1 MKYILPYLRP
11 YRRQTALAMV
21 LVAFATVCDLLLP
34 TIMNDIL
41 NHGVRQSD
49 FAYIVRCCVWMLAVA
64 AAGLAALLAGRKIS
78 CDVVAGFNA
87 DLRTDVFSL
96 VNNMTF
102 EEFNA
107 IGAAALLS
115 RSTYDIGTV
124 SWVASMISGS
134 LITIPVLFFG
144 GVILALRKDVTM
156 SLILLLFVPAIFLIV
171 RPISKRIGPLHETSD
186 KYIDIQ
192 NDVMRERLHGIR
204 VIRAFNK
211 EASLQQKIAD
221 ATHVMAENIINANVQ
236 MGLLSPAAVLLVN
249 LAGVAILWLGGWR
262 METGSHAISGGDI
275 FAIIQYLALV
285 ANGVLMGGFAIVM
298 LPHARVAAGRIGEI
312 FQATGMQET
321 AKGAEHTFGGEIA
334 FDHVTFRYEGASEA
348 AVQDVSMHILP
359 GQKIAVIG
367 GTGSGKTSLVNL
379 IPAFYPADSGAVY
392 IDGLDARSYEP
403 EELRRKVGLVPQKA
417 VLFRG
422 TIRTNLLWGC
432 EDAADEELFAALRA
446 AQAYEFVME
455 KGGLDAEVAEG
466 GKNFSGGQRQRLTIA
481 RALVRKPEILIL
493 DDSASALDY
502 ATDAALRRTLRELSF
517 HPTVFIVSQ
526 RTASIRSADQIV
538 VLDDGRAVGLGT
550 HESLLKTCEVY
561 REIYESQYKKEAQ

>member
-156 SLILLLFVPAIFLIV
+156 SLILLLFVPAIFPVSYTHLTL
-171 RPISKRIGPLHETSD
+171 PTS
-186 KYIDIQ
+186 
-192 NDVMRERLHGIR
+192 
-204 VIRAFNK
+204 
-211 EASLQQKIAD
+211 QQ
-221 ATHVMAENIINANVQ
+221 V
-236 MGLLSPAAVLLVN
+236 
-249 LAGVAILWLGGWR
+249 
-262 METGSHAISGGDI
+262 
-275 FAIIQYLALV
+275 
-285 ANGVLMGGFAIVM
+285 
-298 LPHARVAAGRIGEI
+298 
-312 FQATGMQET
+312 
-321 AKGAEHTFGGEIA
+321 
-334 FDHVTFRYEGASEA
+334 
-348 AVQDVSMHILP
+348 
-359 GQKIAVIG
+359 
-367 GTGSGKTSLVNL
+367 
-379 IPAFYPADSGAVY
+379 
-392 IDGLDARSYEP
+392 
-403 EELRRKVGLVPQKA
+403 
-417 VLFRG
+417 
-422 TIRTNLLWGC
+422 
-432 EDAADEELFAALRA
+432 
-446 AQAYEFVME
+446 
-455 KGGLDAEVAEG
+455 
-466 GKNFSGGQRQRLTIA
+466 
-481 RALVRKPEILIL
+481 
-493 DDSASALDY
+493 
-502 ATDAALRRTLRELSF
+502 
-517 HPTVFIVSQ
+517 
-526 RTASIRSADQIV
+526 
-538 VLDDGRAVGLGT
+538 
-550 HESLLKTCEVY
+550 
-561 REIYESQYKKEAQ
+561 